1 MFCSECGT
9 KNTNNDMF
17 CSNCGA
23 KLEQQATNTNSSVPK
38 VHKPM
43 SKKTKIILIIV
54 AVIAV
59 ILGVGYKVLSDI
71 TSPKTVAKEFINAVN
86 SKNSDK
92 LYNYLELEGDKT
104 FVTKKLFK
112 DVLADSTL
120 TTDIENYKIT
130 GVTYGEGK
138 LTANVKFTYTSK
150 KSSGDR
156 TSSVTLAKE
165 KGKKFLIFDNWK
177 VSENLFTSS
186 IVKELTLKV
195 PKGSKVTYA
204 DIELADKYLDK
215 DKSSDYDVYVLPQV
229 FSTKTK
235 VVAKLKNGMK
245 LTKEITPSTYYKSYT
260 IEFDKYSMSDDEKDE
275 IVDAA
280 KDIISGL
287 YNNAIEGKKYADIK
301 SDYAKASK
309 KLENQYNDFLADI
322 ENASNKLTSITF
334 NSGSLY
340 DVDLNDDGD
349 IEVEVKLNYDYKI
362 EYTSLGETK
371 TSEKSNYSYM
381 TIVVA
386 KDKDSYELVNIKE
399 LKTYFY
405 R

>member
-1 MFCSECGT
+1 
-9 KNTNNDMF
+9 
-17 CSNCGA
+17 
-23 KLEQQATNTNSSVPK
+23 
-38 VHKPM
+38 
-43 SKKTKIILIIV
+43 
-54 AVIAV
+54 
-59 ILGVGYKVLSDI
+59 
-71 TSPKTVAKEFINAVN
+71 
-86 SKNSDK
+86 
-92 LYNYLELEGDKT
+92 
-104 FVTKKLFK
+104 
-112 DVLADSTL
+112 
-120 TTDIENYKIT
+120 
-130 GVTYGEGK
+130 
-138 LTANVKFTYTSK
+138 
-150 KSSGDR
+150 
-156 TSSVTLAKE
+156 
-165 KGKKFLIFDNWK
+165 KFLIFDNWK
-177 VSENLFTSS
+177 VSENLLTSA

-235 VVAKLKNGMK
+235 VVAKLKNGME